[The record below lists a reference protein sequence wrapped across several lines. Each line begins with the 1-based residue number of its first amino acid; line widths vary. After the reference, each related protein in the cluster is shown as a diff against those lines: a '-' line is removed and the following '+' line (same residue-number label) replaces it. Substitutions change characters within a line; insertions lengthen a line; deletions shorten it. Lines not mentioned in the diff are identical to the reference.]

1 MKQVFFVWSAYYII
15 HFFILLSLFIYLFIL
30 VGGVKKSFLSPF
42 ICVVTPWISK
52 NSYHLD
58 TYDDI

>member
-1 MKQVFFVWSAYYII
+1 MFIDIKQIFFVLSAYYI
-15 HFFILLSLFIYLFIL
+15 
-30 VGGVKKSFLSPF
+30 

-52 NSYHLD
+52 NSYPLN